1 MDEQIKLISLQSQLE
16 RDTGHSFASMSV
28 SETISKCLQLGHGNR
43 AAKIKS
49 EYKVPDKRYFFC
61 GLKKCFFIYIQVLV
75 VESESICSNA

>member
-49 EYKVPDKRYFFC
+49 EYKVPDKR
-61 GLKKCFFIYIQVLV
+61 
-75 VESESICSNA
+75 